1 MVGSASAA
9 VPERL
14 TAAGVAP
21 RSSCEEKT
29 PMRRTLVTA
38 ALLVFAVSSREAR
51 GQWGGFGGR
60 GQGMGGGGFGREAA
74 APRLPGAALDGPPD
88 SAMARTL
95 LHLNDPP
102 AARDGPGDDSF
113 M

>member
-60 GQGMGGGGFGREAA
+60 GQGTGGGGFGRAAA
-74 APRLPGAALDGPPD
+74 APSLPGAELGGAPD
-88 SAMARTL
+88 SVMARRIL
-95 LHLNDPP
+95 DL
-102 AARDGPGDDSF
+102 S
-113 M
+113 